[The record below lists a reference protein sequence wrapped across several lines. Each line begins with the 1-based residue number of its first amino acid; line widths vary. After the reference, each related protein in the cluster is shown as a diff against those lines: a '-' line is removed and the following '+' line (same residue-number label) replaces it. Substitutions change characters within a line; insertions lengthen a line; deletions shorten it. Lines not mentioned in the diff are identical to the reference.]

1 MAFDLMRS
9 HCLPVKSIK
18 MAIKPGADIYLDK
31 NIKLALF
38 SEAMLTEIF
47 GKSNQDWRLR
57 GFAK

>member
-1 MAFDLMRS
+1 MRS

-18 MAIKPGADIYLDK
+18 MAIKPGADIYLAK